1 MKLLVCIINDVYRDH
16 LEKVLQKA
24 GYRVT
29 ELASSGG
36 FLRKGNTTFLIGFKD
51 QDLQELN
58 KTMQKACEE
67 LEKKKKIDVNSKYRY
82 TSFIMNASQSEEWAS
97 RFSNA

>member
-36 FLRKGNTTFLIGFKD
+36 F
-51 QDLQELN
+51 
-58 KTMQKACEE
+58 
-67 LEKKKKIDVNSKYRY
+67 
-82 TSFIMNASQSEEWAS
+82 SERAIQRS
-97 RFSNA
+97 